1 MAPKMVFMRL
11 IYSFIHQGVTEKQP
25 RTCHG
30 PRRWSGE
37 QIDTLALSRAGGFL
51 CLSWGEQS

>member
-25 RTCHG
+25 RTRHG
-30 PRRWSGE
+30 PRRWGGE
-37 QIDTLALSRAGGFL
+37 QIGTLGLPELAGL
-51 CLSWGEQS
+51 CA